1 MAQEG
6 FRRAFSPGKLVEREC
21 RATHC
26 RASHFHMY
34 SAGLEI
40 NIFSRS
46 LQVSPSLSLSLF
58 FASIFFLF
66 LLTFISLFR
75 SDLFNSLHARPPYFA
90 YLFARV
96 YARIISSIDE
106 IFIDQIAADSQGASG
121 TRWMSTLTALNGKN
135 GWSPPFKRRYPLEIL
150 ASSRGEDRVS
160 ARASSFRKISK
171 DPWKRKAVCVS
182 LEYPPLENVSSI
194 VLPGVGGPPGAGNEG
209 VVRS

>member
-46 LQVSPSLSLSLF
+46 LQVSPSRVHLPPF
-58 FASIFFLF
+58 F